1 MTSGTAK
8 KRQALL
14 ALLLLPAS
22 AWCAAPDIDALLSR
36 LARPAP
42 ATTPFIEVRFS
53 NLLARPLVVSGELE
67 YLSAD
72 SLARTVAEPF
82 RERTEIRGEA
92 VSVQREGE
100 RVRRFSLKRA
110 PELRILLNSF
120 AAILGGQR
128 APLEQQF
135 TLDLRGD
142 EAAWTLV
149 MTPKDARIKQ
159 RIKEITVTGGASEP
173 RCLIT
178 TEPDGDASIQLLA
191 GAANTKLPDAVE
203 RSWLDAHCS
212 GSRM

>member
-1 MTSGTAK
+1 MISGTANK
-8 KRQALL
+8 WKALL
-14 ALLLLPAS
+14 VLLLLPAT
-22 AWCAAPDIDALLSR
+22 AWCAAPDLDGLLSR

-67 YLSAD
+67 YLGAD
-72 SLARTVAEPF
+72 SLARTVKEPF
-82 RERTEIRGEA
+82 RERTEIRAEA

-135 TLDLRGD
+135 TLNLQGD

-159 RIKEITVTGGASEP
+159 RIKDIAVTGGASEP

-191 GAANTKLPDAVE
+191 GAASIKLPDAID
-203 RSWLDAHCS
+203 RSWLDGHCR
-212 GSRM
+212 GTRT